1 MAISA
6 NLLRNRGLKTRLQ
19 YPNFRPMS
27 DTNPATPS
35 DLPTT
40 TPAAPATT
48 PAAPATPPAP
58 PVDRPEFFS
67 ALGNPM
73 RWELVK
79 IMATGKALSASE
91 AAKAVGRDFDG
102 VSKHL
107 RILRRAR
114 VVASRRGEDERLK
127 LYYIPEA
134 NRRMDG
140 VLDYGFC
147 VIKVG

>member
-1 MAISA
+1 VD
-6 NLLRNRGLKTRLQ
+6 Q
-19 YPNFRPMS
+19 
-27 DTNPATPS
+27 PA
-35 DLPTT
+35 
-40 TPAAPATT
+40 
-48 PAAPATPPAP
+48 
-58 PVDRPEFFS
+58 FFS

-114 VVASRRGEDERLK
+114 VVASRRAEDGRLK
-127 LYYIPEA
+127 LYYIPESI
-134 NRRMDG
+134 RRMDG

>member
-1 MAISA
+1 
-6 NLLRNRGLKTRLQ
+6 
-19 YPNFRPMS
+19 
-27 DTNPATPS
+27 
-35 DLPTT
+35 
-40 TPAAPATT
+40 
-48 PAAPATPPAP
+48 
-58 PVDRPEFFS
+58 
-67 ALGNPM
+67 M

-114 VVASRRGEDERLK
+114 VVASRRAEDGRLK
-127 LYYIPEA
+127 LYFIPEE

-147 VIKVG
+147 AIKVG